1 MSSDET
7 QIAEGIDAMPVD
19 ADAATPPQAQL
30 ALRQKDL
37 VDRVVERSGLKK
49 PQVKAALDA
58 LLEELGEQL
67 SEDTP
72 LILPP
77 LGKLRVAR
85 REPKGQGELLVLK
98 LRRSAPASDTEPTE
112 EKEV

>member
-1 MSSDET
+1 MSSDDT
-7 QIAEGIDAMPVD
+7 QTAEGIAAMPVD

-30 ALRQKDL
+30 ALRKKDL

-67 SEDTP
+67 AEDTP

-77 LGKLRVAR
+77 LGKLRVTR
-85 REPKGQGELLVLK
+85 RDAKGQGEVLVLK
-98 LRRSAPASDTEPTE
+98 LRRSAPASHGAGDD